1 MQSLTEKTKVTKAH
15 TKFQGLRTTIPW
27 GYVVDDMKLKA
38 GDYIIWEWKVVDGKK
53 IMTVRKAEK

>member
-27 GYVVDDMKLKA
+27 NYVVDDMKLKE
-38 GDYIIWEWKVVDGKK
+38 GDTLVWEWTIVNGKK
-53 IMTVRKAEK
+53 VMIVRKQEK